1 MTRKERAVR
10 CCFAVAISALAVT
23 MPWHAAG
30 SEQEGWSDTCYAQLT
45 MRQVQTRDYSYEV
58 LQNCEIVPRASR
70 GPLVQP
76 WISATPNASRTAL
89 KSEKAPPRRRRP

>member
-1 MTRKERAVR
+1 MTRKENAVR
-10 CCFAVAISALAVT
+10 RCFAVAISALAVT

-58 LQNCEIVPRASR
+58 LQNCEIVPRRTR
-70 GPLVQP
+70 GSLVRP
-76 WISATPNASRTAL
+76 EMSAGRNAPVMTL
-89 KSEKAPPRRRRP
+89 KSETQRPRRRP